1 MSGVQI
7 DLDIRDEFSDDV
19 EEVLAQFPGA
29 RDAALLALGEDLVGN
44 MKREVPTNTSR
55 LKGTIRTE
63 QRGMTGLASVI
74 AGGQQGVDYTLPVL
88 EGSEPHAPGSPDP
101 TQNRSL
107 SRWADRN
114 NYPGGFESIYWSIY
128 HYGTEGTDFVTDPI
142 EQTQRDADGVVAQVF
157 RNRGIL

>member
-7 DLDIRDEFSDDV
+7 DLDIQDELS
-19 EEVLAQFPGA
+19 EELEQILANFPGA
-29 RDAALLALGEDLVGN
+29 RDAALIGLGEDLVGN

-55 LKGTIRTE
+55 LKGTIRAE
-63 QRGMTGLASVI
+63 QSSTGVVHVL

-101 TQNRSL
+101 DQNRSL

-128 HYGTEGTDFVTDPI
+128 HYGTEGTDFVSDPL
-142 EQTQRDADGVVAQVF
+142 EDTARDADGVIAQVF
-157 RNRGIL
+157 RNRGILR